1 MWPLDKPAA
10 SQLRGRPP
18 SPPHVTVPP
27 LLSQG
32 SYLINDHNVHD
43 DDLIKKITYV
53 YYCMLEVLGWGDG
66 VLSCLI
72 TVY

>member
-10 SQLRGRPP
+10 SHLRGRPP

-27 LLSQG
+27 FLSQR

-43 DDLIKKITYV
+43 DNLIKKMTYV
-53 YYCMLEVLGWGDG
+53 YFLGWGDG